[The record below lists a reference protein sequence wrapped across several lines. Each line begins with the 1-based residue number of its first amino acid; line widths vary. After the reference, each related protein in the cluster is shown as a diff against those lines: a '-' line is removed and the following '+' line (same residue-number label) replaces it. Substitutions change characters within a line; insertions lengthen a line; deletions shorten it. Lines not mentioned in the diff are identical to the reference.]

1 MTSVQA
7 QPVLVQPN
15 QFSVGGYKFGITY
28 ETTSIT
34 GTPRL
39 SFTSQGQTLNFIG
52 KEIQVEQTQL
62 GQIVTVNLGSK
73 ANQVV
78 GFYGNNP
85 GNQGL
90 IGDNSVSQDGI
101 VESLTLLV
109 PTVNLS
115 PNNLTSPVQM
125 LAIFSLRSR
134 TVKIADQTQ
143 YYMPLSLYGTASKID
158 F

>member
-1 MTSVQA
+1 MTSVQS
-7 QPVLVQPN
+7 QPTIVQPN
-15 QFSVGGYKFGITY
+15 QFIVGGHKFGITY

-34 GTPRL
+34 GTPSL
-39 SFTSQGQTLNFIG
+39 SFTSQGETVNFAD
-52 KEIQVEQTQL
+52 KEIKVEQTQL
-62 GQIVTVNLGSK
+62 GQMVTVNLSSK

-78 GFYGNNP
+78 ALYGNNP
-85 GNQGL
+85 GNQAP
-90 IGDNSVSQDGI
+90 IRSDSATQDSI
-101 VESLTLLV
+101 ESLTLLV

-115 PNNLTSPVQM
+115 EQDLTNPVQI

-134 TVKIADQTQ
+134 NVKILDQTQ